1 MHAVHDPEEEKKKE
15 DDEENRNKED
25 YDRFKSRYYLI
36 TQKKQDDGTVEFNVK
51 HFEFNI
57 TCESGENPDPDNC
70 KMKKEQKL
78 SLDSKDFDLE
88 NKEMTDFKFCE
99 KLN

>member
-70 KMKKEQKL
+70 KMKKEQK
-78 SLDSKDFDLE
+78 E
-88 NKEMTDFKFCE
+88 NKSRYRIGFLARIRQK
-99 KLN
+99 KLTRQIDL